1 MPSSS
6 TPICYLFDNGSL
18 RPAATLSLRR
28 IAAGLAQ
35 KLPGTEVRP
44 VSLLHSSGVAAEALE
59 GRRAELLEPA
69 LVAAGGGGLGEAV
82 LVPLFFGPSDALTS
96 YLPERIEREDVQT
109 LLRKVIVRPSA
120 QFSRRFPA
128 EMPVR
133 IQITMDHGQVL
144 TKEKRDYE
152 GFLTR
157 PMGWNTITKK
167 FEQLTQA
174 RLSPPL
180 QREIEQAVANLENI
194 QVSELMRL
202 LGNIK

>member
-1 MPSSS
+1 
-6 TPICYLFDNGSL
+6 
-18 RPAATLSLRR
+18 
-28 IAAGLAQ
+28 
-35 KLPGTEVRP
+35 
-44 VSLLHSSGVAAEALE
+44 
-59 GRRAELLEPA
+59 
-69 LVAAGGGGLGEAV
+69 
-82 LVPLFFGPSDALTS
+82 
-96 YLPERIEREDVQT
+96 
-109 LLRKVIVRPSA
+109 
-120 QFSRRFPA
+120 
-128 EMPVR
+128 
-133 IQITMDHGQVL
+133 MDHGQVL